1 MDLATLIG
9 MLGAFAF
16 IVMAMLL
23 GGSLGMFFDV
33 PSVLIVFGGTTFVVL
48 MKYSIG
54 QFLGL
59 QKLLLKPSCTKRII
73 QKS

>member
-23 GGSLGMFFDV
+23 GGSLGMFF
-33 PSVLIVFGGTTFVVL
+33 
-48 MKYSIG
+48 
-54 QFLGL
+54 
-59 QKLLLKPSCTKRII
+59 
-73 QKS
+73 